1 MKAGNIWVFILQ
13 KDRAA
18 VKKALKKLTVCMCML
33 YNSLP
38 RQHVPHNT
46 KGILHYGQNFST
58 KEKASLKGAWFS
70 QKDVL
75 KRRA

>member
-1 MKAGNIWVFILQ
+1 
-13 KDRAA
+13 
-18 VKKALKKLTVCMCML
+18 MCML

-38 RQHVPHNT
+38 RPHVPHNT
-46 KGILHYGQNFST
+46 KGILHYAQNFST

-75 KRRA
+75 KKRA